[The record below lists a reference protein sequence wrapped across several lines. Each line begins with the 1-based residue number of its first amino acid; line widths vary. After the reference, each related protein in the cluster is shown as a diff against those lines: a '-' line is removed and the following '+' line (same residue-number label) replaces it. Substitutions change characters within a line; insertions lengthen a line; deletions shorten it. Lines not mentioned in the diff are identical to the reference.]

1 MTKKLTK
8 MDYVAQ
14 RGSPLVNPQPR
25 RLMGETSSR
34 LIRRG
39 ERAAWHVRPS
49 RMQLSDDVVSS
60 HRCIH
65 LSRNKPKGEE
75 KAGGPK

>member
-8 MDYVAQ
+8 KDYVAQ

-39 ERAAWHVRPS
+39 ERAAWQVRPS
-49 RMQLSDDVVSS
+49 SMQ
-60 HRCIH
+60 
-65 LSRNKPKGEE
+65 
-75 KAGGPK
+75 